1 MALRSLCI
9 VSLRSQ
15 TGIARLQHSNATSS
29 QNKWRAY
36 LVQKWSTAENPQFFK
51 SFNQWHESWLHA
63 KPPFFLS
70 FVRSKSAC
78 RISARLKL
86 IHYDYLSL
94 RMLPPGHTG
103 LNAICRINTWWSRTI
118 LSLFDTATQSYF
130 LSTYRKESLSF
141 HTALIVL
148 LILYEGIC
156 HRNCWDRSV
165 VIHPSLTQSD
175 FVRPQSVELPLIPP
189 LLRSASPLGT
199 IYHRY
204 WKLGGVYCVISPRSF
219 AEREESDFFKKSRC
233 ITVFEQEPIGCYCCI
248 FPAVCS
254 FWK

>member
-1 MALRSLCI
+1 MITCK
-9 VSLRSQ
+9 
-15 TGIARLQHSNATSS
+15 IAIL
-29 QNKWRAY
+29 
-36 LVQKWSTAENPQFFK
+36 
-51 SFNQWHESWLHA
+51 
-63 KPPFFLS
+63 LS

-86 IHYDYLSL
+86 IHYDYWSL

-103 LNAICRINTWWSRTI
+103 LNAICSDQYLMTNDFEFVRYHNAI
-118 LSLFDTATQSYF
+118 L
-130 LSTYRKESLSF
+130 LSTSTHSKQNVSF
-141 HTALIVL
+141 HTILMVL

-156 HRNCWDRSV
+156 HRNCWERSV

-219 AEREESDFFKKSRC
+219 THTERATSFSSFFLSHDVLLFLNKSQLAV
-233 ITVFEQEPIGCYCCI
+233 IVVFSLLC
-248 FPAVCS
+248 VH

>member
-1 MALRSLCI
+1 MPLVLKINGVLISFRNDQRQKTRNFSNRLINGTSHDYMQNRHSFCHLLDRSLH
-9 VSLRSQ
+9 VEFRPVWSL
-15 TGIARLQHSNATSS
+15 
-29 QNKWRAY
+29 Y
-36 LVQKWSTAENPQFFK
+36 STITYPCECC
-51 SFNQWHESWLHA
+51 HL
-63 KPPFFLS
+63 
-70 FVRSKSAC
+70 
-78 RISARLKL
+78 
-86 IHYDYLSL
+86 
-94 RMLPPGHTG
+94 
-103 LNAICRINTWWSRTI
+103 
-118 LSLFDTATQSYF
+118 ATQVLMQSVESILDDHERF
-130 LSTYRKESLSF
+130 WVCSIPQRNLTFFSTYRKESLSF

-165 VIHPSLTQSD
+165 LIHPSLAQSD

-219 AEREESDFFKKSRC
+219 TERERFFFFFFKSRC
-233 ITVFEQEPIGCYCCI
+233 ITVFEQKPIGCCCI

>member
-15 TGIARLQHSNATSS
+15 TGIARLQNSNATSS

-86 IHYDYLSL
+86 ILYDYLSL

-130 LSTYRKESLSF
+130 FFPRTERKACLSIQ
-141 HTALIVL
+141 HLIVL

-165 VIHPSLTQSD
+165 VIHPSLAQSD
-175 FVRPQSVELPLIPP
+175 FVRLQSVELPLIPP

-219 AEREESDFFKKSRC
+219 AERERLFF
-233 ITVFEQEPIGCYCCI
+233 F
-248 FPAVCS
+248 
-254 FWK
+254 